1 MIKELIEN
9 YETLTIVG
17 VFGIMMAWYL
27 WHQTRAQTEREKKQ
41 DKERTE
47 RQEKYDK
54 DQKEERDY
62 YRGLVKDDLRKN
74 VDLNV
79 QGITLQK
86 EMMKEIKD
94 HDGQSR
100 EAWSKLNG
108 SLGAICERLNN
119 KNPVKDNNK
128 NGEKK

>member
-1 MIKELIEN
+1 MIKSLIEN

-27 WHQTRAQTEREKKQ
+27 WHQTRRQSKREDTQ
-41 DKERTE
+41 DEERTV
-47 RQEKYDK
+47 RQEKRDK
-54 DQKEERDY
+54 EQKEERDY
-62 YRGLVKDDLRKN
+62 YRNIIRGELRKN
-74 VDLNV
+74 VDLNMKGV
-79 QGITLQK
+79 TLQK

-119 KNPVKDNNK
+119 KTPAKDNKK
-128 NGEKK
+128 NGQKK

>member
-1 MIKELIEN
+1 MIKAFIEN

-27 WHQTRAQTEREKKQ
+27 WHQTRAT
-41 DKERTE
+41 TE

-62 YRGLVKDDLRKN
+62 YRGLVKDDLQKN

-79 QGITLQK
+79 KGITLQK

-119 KNPVKDNNK
+119 KNPVKDNKK
-128 NGEKK
+128 NGRKK

>member
-1 MIKELIEN
+1 MIKALIEN

-27 WHQTRAQTEREKKQ
+27 WHQTRRQSKREDTQ
-41 DKERTE
+41 DEERTI
-47 RQEKYDK
+47 RQEKRDK
-54 DQKEERDY
+54 EQKEERDY
-62 YRGLVKDDLRKN
+62 YRNIISGELRKN

-79 QGITLQK
+79 KGIALQR

-100 EAWSKLNG
+100 EAWNKLNG

-119 KNPVKDNNK
+119 KTPVKDNNK
-128 NGEKK
+128 NEEKK